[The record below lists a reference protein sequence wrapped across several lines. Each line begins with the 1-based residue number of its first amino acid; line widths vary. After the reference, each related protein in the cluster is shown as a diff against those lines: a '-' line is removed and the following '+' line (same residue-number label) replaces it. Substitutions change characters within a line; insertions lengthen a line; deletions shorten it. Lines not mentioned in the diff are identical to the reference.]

1 MAKAKKD
8 IKKVVL
14 AYSGGL
20 DTSIIIPWLKE
31 NYNNCEVIAVSA
43 DVGQGTELDGLEE
56 KAIKTGA
63 SKLIV
68 LDLKKTFVEDYIF
81 PTVQAGAV
89 YENRYLLG
97 TSFARPIIGKE
108 LARIALEE
116 GADAICHGATGKGN
130 DQVRFELAIKTG
142 ASKLIVL
149 DLKKTFV
156 EDYIFPTVQAG
167 AVYENRYLLGT
178 SFARPIIGK
187 ELARIALEEGADAIC
202 HGATGKGNDQVR
214 FELAIKAYAPDM
226 AIIAPWREWTIKSR
240 DEEIDYAEAHNI
252 PLKINR
258 ETNYS
263 KDKNLWHLSH
273 EGLDLEDPANEPQYE
288 KEGFLELGVSPIQ
301 APDKPTY
308 VTIHF
313 EKGIP
318 TAIDGKELGA
328 VELVEK
334 LNELGGANGIG
345 LADLVENRLVGMKSR
360 GVYETPGGTILYHA
374 HDVLETITLD
384 KETARTKQYLSIK
397 FADIV
402 YNGQWYTPL
411 REALTAFVNETQKT
425 VTGDVKLKLYKG
437 NIINAGVTSPYTL
450 YDEEVATF
458 DAEDVY
464 NQKDA
469 EGFINLFGLP
479 IHVKAVL
486 DQKRNNK

>member
-56 KAIKTGA
+56 KA
-63 SKLIV
+63 V
-68 LDLKKTFVEDYIF
+68 
-81 PTVQAGAV
+81 
-89 YENRYLLG
+89 
-97 TSFARPIIGKE
+97 
-108 LARIALEE
+108 
-116 GADAICHGATGKGN
+116 
-130 DQVRFELAIKTG
+130 KTG

-273 EGLDLEDPANEPQYE
+273 EGLDLEDPGNEPQYE
-288 KEGFLELGVSPIQ
+288 KPGFLELGVSPID
-301 APDKPTY
+301 APDAPTY
-308 VTIHF
+308 ITLDF
-313 EKGIP
+313 EQGKP
-318 TAIDGKELGA
+318 VALDGKQMSAKDIIL
-328 VELVEK
+328 K

-345 LADLVENRLVGMKSR
+345 ILDIVENRLVGMKCR
-360 GVYETPGGTILYHA
+360 GVYETPGGAILYKA
-374 HDVLETITLD
+374 HSVLETLCLD
-384 KETARTKQYLSIK
+384 KMTMHEKQKLAVT
-397 FADIV
+397 FGELV
-402 YNGQWYTPL
+402 YNGQWFTPL
-411 REALTAFVNETQKT
+411 REALSAFVTKTQEH
-425 VTGDVKLKLYKG
+425 VTGTVRLKLYKG
-437 NIINAGVTSPYTL
+437 NIINAGVWSPYSL
-450 YDEEVATF
+450 YSEEIATF
-458 DAEDVY
+458 GESDY
-464 NQKDA
+464 NQADA
-469 EGFINLFGLP
+469 AGFIQLYGLP
-479 IHVKAVL
+479 IAVQAKV
-486 DQKRNNK
+486 DGKSM

>member
-1 MAKAKKD
+1 MDKKD

-31 NYNNCEVIAVSA
+31 NYNNCEVIAVSG

-63 SKLIV
+63 SKLYIE
-68 LDLKKTFVEDYIF
+68 DLKEEFIQDYVY
-81 PTVQAGAV
+81 PTVQAGAI
-89 YENRYLLG
+89 YENRYMLG
-97 TSFARPIIGKE
+97 TSFARPIIAK
-108 LARIALEE
+108 RIAEIAIAE
-116 GADAICHGATGKGN
+116 GADAICHG
-130 DQVRFELAIKTG
+130 
-142 ASKLIVL
+142 
-149 DLKKTFV
+149 
-156 EDYIFPTVQAG
+156 
-167 AVYENRYLLGT
+167 
-178 SFARPIIGK
+178 
-187 ELARIALEEGADAIC
+187 C
-202 HGATGKGNDQVR
+202 TGKGNDQVR
-214 FELAIKAYAPDM
+214 FELAIKAFAPEM
-226 AIIAPWREWTIKSR
+226 AIIAPWREWDIKSR

-288 KEGFLELGVSPIQ
+288 KPGFLEMGVSPLE

-308 VTIHF
+308 ITIHF

-318 TAIDGKELGA
+318 TMLDGKELNG
-328 VELVEK
+328 VEMVSA
-334 LNELGGANGIG
+334 LNKLGGENGIG

-360 GVYETPGGTILYHA
+360 GVYETPGGAILYHA
-374 HDVLETITLD
+374 HEVLETICLD
-384 KETARTKQYLSIK
+384 KETARIKQYLSIK

-411 REALTAFVNETQKT
+411 REAMTAFVDKTQET

-458 DAEDVY
+458 DEDEVY
-464 NQKDA
+464 NQADSA
-469 EGFINLFGLP
+469 GFINLFGLP
-479 IHVKAVL
+479 IKVKAQL
-486 DQKRNNK
+486 DKKRNNK